1 MSTMHGNAMIFKLM
15 LHGKELAEER
25 QLRDNML
32 KLHRVSSFGNIT
44 DYTFSLDELGIS
56 FELEFFHLKV
66 QPVLNA
72 DEFSVI

>member
-1 MSTMHGNAMIFKLM
+1 MHGNAMIFKLM

>member
-1 MSTMHGNAMIFKLM
+1 MHGNAMIFKLM

-56 FELEFFHLKV
+56 FDLEFFHLKV

>member
-1 MSTMHGNAMIFKLM
+1 MQGNAMIFKLM

>member
-1 MSTMHGNAMIFKLM
+1 MSTMQGNAMIFKLM

>member
-1 MSTMHGNAMIFKLM
+1 MHGNAMIFKLM

-56 FELEFFHLKV
+56 FELEFFT
-66 QPVLNA
+66 
-72 DEFSVI
+72 

>member
-56 FELEFFHLKV
+56 FELEFFT
-66 QPVLNA
+66 
-72 DEFSVI
+72 

>member
-1 MSTMHGNAMIFKLM
+1 MHDNAMIFKLM

-56 FELEFFHLKV
+56 FELEFFT
-66 QPVLNA
+66 
-72 DEFSVI
+72 

>member
-1 MSTMHGNAMIFKLM
+1 MSTMQGNAMIFKLM

-25 QLRDNML
+25 QLRDN